1 MPKLKTNKAAKKDIH
16 IQQQEKL
23 KEQNLIEDTYQLE
36 KLLELNQEEKYKML
50 MQIRHAKQESRNYYH
65 MVINH

>member
-23 KEQNLIEDTYQLE
+23 KEQNLIEDTY
-36 KLLELNQEEKYKML
+36 
-50 MQIRHAKQESRNYYH
+50 
-65 MVINH
+65 